1 MHNYKK
7 LKIWEKSMEL
17 SLLVYQI
24 TSTFPKE
31 ERFGLISQIRRCAVS
46 IPSNIAEGSSRDSSK
61 DFSRFLRISIGSSFE
76 LETQLL
82 LSKKLEFI
90 SHDDFDNLEITL
102 NEVQKMLNS
111 FIKKLNVEV

>member
-1 MHNYKK
+1 
-7 LKIWEKSMEL
+7 MEL

-24 TSTFPKE
+24 TGAFPNE
-31 ERFGLISQIRRCAVS
+31 ERFGLTSQIRRCAVS

-82 LSKKLEFI
+82 LSKDLGFI
-90 SHDDFDNLEITL
+90 SESDFDAVIEVL
-102 NEVQKMLNS
+102 NEIQKMLNS
-111 FIKKLNVEV
+111 FIKKMNAEV

>member
-1 MHNYKK
+1 
-7 LKIWEKSMEL
+7 MEF

-31 ERFGLISQIRRCAVS
+31 EKFGLTSQIRRCAVS

-90 SHDDFDNLEITL
+90 SHDDFDNLEIIL
-102 NEVQKMLNS
+102 NEIQKMLNAL
-111 FIKKLNVEV
+111 IKKLNVEV

>member
-7 LKIWEKSMEL
+7 LKVWEKSMEL
-17 SLLVYQI
+17 SLLIYQV
-24 TSTFPKE
+24 TSTFPSE

-82 LSKKLEFI
+82 LSRELNFVSE
-90 SHDDFDNLEITL
+90 SDFDAVKNALDEI
-102 NEVQKMLNS
+102 QKMLNS
-111 FIKKLNVEV
+111 FIKKTNAEV

>member
-1 MHNYKK
+1 
-7 LKIWEKSMEL
+7 MEL
-17 SLLVYQI
+17 SLLIYQV
-24 TSTFPKE
+24 TSTFPTE

-82 LSKKLEFI
+82 LSKELNFMSEN
-90 SHDDFDNLEITL
+90 DFDAVKDALDEI
-102 NEVQKMLNS
+102 QKMLNA
-111 FIKKLNVEV
+111 FIKKMNAEV

>member
-1 MHNYKK
+1 MHNFK
-7 LKIWEKSMEL
+7 LLKVWEKSMEL

-31 ERFGLISQIRRCAVS
+31 ERFGLTSQIRRCAVS

-90 SHDDFDNLEITL
+90 SHDNFDNLEITL
-102 NEVQKMLNS
+102 NEIQKMLNS

>member
-17 SLLVYQI
+17 SLSVYQV
-24 TSTFPKE
+24 TNTFPSE
-31 ERFGLISQIRRCAVS
+31 ERFGLTSQIRRCAVS

-82 LSKKLEFI
+82 LSKELGFLSERN
-90 SHDDFDNLEITL
+90 FDHVKDILD
-102 NEVQKMLNS
+102 EVQKMLNS
-111 FIKKLNVEV
+111 FIKKMNVEV

>member
-1 MHNYKK
+1 
-7 LKIWEKSMEL
+7 MEL

-31 ERFGLISQIRRCAVS
+31 ERFGLTSQIRRCAVS

-76 LETQLL
+76 LKTQLL
-82 LSKKLEFI
+82 LSKDLDFI
-90 SHDDFDNLEITL
+90 SESDFDAVVEAL
-102 NEVQKMLNS
+102 NEIQKMLNS
-111 FIKKLNVEV
+111 FIKKMNAEV

>member
-1 MHNYKK
+1 
-7 LKIWEKSMEL
+7 MEL

>member
-31 ERFGLISQIRRCAVS
+31 ERFGLTSQIRRCAVS

-76 LETQLL
+76 LKTQLL
-82 LSKKLEFI
+82 LSKDLDFI
-90 SHDDFDNLEITL
+90 SESDFDAVVEAL
-102 NEVQKMLNS
+102 NEIQKMLNS
-111 FIKKLNVEV
+111 FIKKMNAEV